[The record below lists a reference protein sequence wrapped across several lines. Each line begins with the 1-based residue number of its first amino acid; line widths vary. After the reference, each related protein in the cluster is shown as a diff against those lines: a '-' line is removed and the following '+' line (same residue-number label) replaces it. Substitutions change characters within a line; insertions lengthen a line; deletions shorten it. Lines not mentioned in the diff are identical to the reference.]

1 MSDSR
6 DLFFLPINLM
16 LSTSTGMQRT
26 HEKNQ
31 RIIEVGHHPRKCR
44 VTLHSVVFGGNK
56 PITIIWRIKL
66 YSAYISKYKKYKN
79 KHHSIFY
86 C

>member
-6 DLFFLPINLM
+6 DFFFLPINLM

-31 RIIEVGHHPRKCR
+31 RIIEVGHHPRKFTGSNSTFCGFR
-44 VTLHSVVFGGNK
+44 WKQTHYYNLENK
-56 PITIIWRIKL
+56 AIQRIHFKVQ
-66 YSAYISKYKKYKN
+66 KV
-79 KHHSIFY
+79 
-86 C
+86 